1 MDAIIPTLLTP
12 GRRITM
18 VGASPRPD
26 RPSHGVMAR
35 LMRAGFHV
43 TPVNPQADEVLG
55 VECAP
60 DLPTAAARGPLGL
73 VDIFRRPADV
83 PPVVEEALALG
94 AEGIWLQLGI
104 SSAPARAAAE
114 AAGVPYVE
122 DRCIAVELGRLGR

>member
-1 MDAIIPTLLTP
+1 MDEIIRDLLRP

-35 LMRAGFHV
+35 LLAAGFTV
-43 TPVNPQADEVLG
+43 TPVNPGADEVLG

-60 DLPTAAARGPLGL
+60 DLAAAAARGPLGL

-83 PPVVEEALALG
+83 PPVVDEALALG

-104 SSAPARAAAE
+104 VSPEARAAAGD
-114 AAGVPYVE
+114 AGVPYVE
-122 DRCIAVELGRLGR
+122 DRCIAVELGRIG